1 MFRRTERLRTHP
13 PSQSRNRS
21 TSLGWWA
28 IPAAMVLS
36 LVIVSPVG
44 GSDAAVP
51 GNRVSGAVRPP
62 VQIEKSSNGLVS
74 STNWAGYAVT
84 MANPGTPFTSV
95 SGSWVVPAAIDCPK
109 SQEESSFWVGIDG
122 FQKTATTVEQ
132 IGTDS
137 DCDKG
142 TKKKPGGPTYYAW
155 WELYPQTTMTIPA
168 AKLPVAP
175 GDTMQASVTGSGS
188 SFTLTIQNL
197 TLGGPAFAVTA
208 SAPSAA
214 ANSSAEWIVE
224 APSVCS
230 GGSCATSKL
239 ADFSIVSFT
248 GATANGAP
256 INSPLFNDNEID
268 MLKGKKTVKA
278 ATSTLSGGDTFNVT
292 WHHI

>member
-1 MFRRTERLRTHP
+1 LK
-13 PSQSRNRS
+13 
-21 TSLGWWA
+21 WWG
-28 IPAAMVLS
+28 IPAAVVLS
-36 LVIVSPVG
+36 LVIVGPAG
-44 GSDAAVP
+44 GSSASVAGNVASAVMH
-51 GNRVSGAVRPP
+51 PP

-84 MANPGTPFTSV
+84 MANAGTPLTSV
-95 SGSWVVPAAIDCPK
+95 SGSWVVPAVIDCPK
-109 SQEESSFWVGIDG
+109 SLEESSFWVGIDG

-142 TKKKPGGPTYYAW
+142 NKKNPGGPTYYAW
-155 WELYPQTTMTIPA
+155 WELYPQTTVTVPA
-168 AKLPVAP
+168 AKLPVAA

-197 TLGGPAFAVTA
+197 TLGGPAFSITESTA
-208 SAPSAA
+208 AAA

-230 GGSCATSKL
+230 GGSCVTSKL

-256 INSPLFNDNEID
+256 IDPPLFNDNQID

-278 ATSTLSGGDTFNVT
+278 ATSTLSGGNTFNVT